1 MSRTPQERRPRAQ
14 RLGVVGLGAAALL
27 AGTTSVAGAA
37 TGVVIPLAPS
47 AVILSTFP
55 VENFGAMDP
64 MADPD
69 VALVPT
75 PEDVLYGGTITVD
88 LPAELDDA
96 AVEAELAFDDD
107 GDGTADETH
116 STAPEAG
123 ETLLAIDGQGTGS
136 IEVTL
141 PADPGLA
148 TDVAVLSLS
157 SLGSTLGPAFSY
169 LDELSYELAF
179 DPAADAA
186 VVVEPQLVA
195 ISQVPCDISSATR
208 CPFPTPVTAGST
220 LALDLT
226 PGSVLRE
233 LGVADLTGAQV
244 GLQQVDAVGDPV
256 GAPALLTPQTAG
268 STASLAIPA
277 GTAAGSYGLVIA
289 QPTPTGGISVVAV
302 ELTVLA
308 EQTPAV
314 LPPAAAPTTPTTAV
328 NVGLRSNTGVEAV
341 EAVGTGTTGT
351 VAVATGAG
359 LLLLAGAGGIA
370 VARTRRRPA
379 AEGGTWQA

>member
-1 MSRTPQERRPRAQ
+1 MSRTTQERRPRAQ
-14 RLGVVGLGAAALL
+14 RYGVVGLGAAAVL
-27 AGTTSVAGAA
+27 AGTTSVAAAA

-47 AVILSTFP
+47 AVILSAFP

-69 VALVPT
+69 AAPVAT
-75 PEDVLYGGTITVD
+75 PEGVLYGGTITVD
-88 LPAELDDA
+88 LPAELDDT

-107 GDGTADETH
+107 GDGTADETW

-123 ETLLAIDGQGTGS
+123 ETLLTIDGQGTGS

-141 PADPGLA
+141 PADPGLT
-148 TDVAVLSLS
+148 TDDAVLSLT
-157 SLGSTLGPAFSY
+157 SLGSTLGPAFTY

-179 DPAADAA
+179 DPAAGAA

-233 LGVADLTGAQV
+233 LGVVDLTGAQV
-244 GLQQVDAVGDPV
+244 GLQQVDAVGDPI
-256 GAPALLTPQTAG
+256 GTPALLTPQTAG
-268 STASLAIPA
+268 STASFAIPA
-277 GTAAGSYGLVIA
+277 GAAAGSYGLVIA

-308 EQTPAV
+308 EQTPAAV
-314 LPPAAAPTTPTTAV
+314 PPAAEPTTPTTTV

-341 EAVGTGTTGT
+341 GTGSTGT

-370 VARTRRRPA
+370 VARNRRRPA
-379 AEGGTWQA
+379 AEGGTCQP